1 MRSFG
6 KRRRRRDA
14 EGRVRLGHLGERLV
28 FDPNLGQEVIE
39 LDTPLR
45 KQIFVDPGIKVNR
58 FTDPL
63 GSGAAGVGSGRSGQG
78 RSFSAGGSG
87 GGKGHIRKHKFTFGP
102 DFDVFLCVQYLSRGT
117 LKRGT
122 WCARLG
128 LGCGS
133 ELPASYSSYSQS

>member
-1 MRSFG
+1 MYRPNVHDNRLDFALLQVDCGNGVRSFG

-14 EGRVRLGHLGERLV
+14 ERVRVGQLGERLV

-63 GSGAAGVGSGRSGQG
+63 GDGAASGRAGQG
-78 RSFSAGGSG
+78 RSFSGAGVGGTG
-87 GGKGHIRKHKFTFGP
+87 GG
-102 DFDVFLCVQYLSRGT
+102 
-117 LKRGT
+117 
-122 WCARLG
+122 
-128 LGCGS
+128 
-133 ELPASYSSYSQS
+133 E